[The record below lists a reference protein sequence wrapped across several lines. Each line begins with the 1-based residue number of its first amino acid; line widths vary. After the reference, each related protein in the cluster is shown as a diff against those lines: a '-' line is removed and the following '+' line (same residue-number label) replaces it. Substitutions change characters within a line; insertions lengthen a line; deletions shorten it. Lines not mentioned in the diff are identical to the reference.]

1 MSSENLF
8 VVESEVTKILCLH
21 FLIESNST
29 TSVNLKTE
37 LFNNCLFSF
46 TNHNDMEKHLSLYF
60 SFSSMKRLKCQTSV
74 LLKKYLFFIQIIK
87 IYGKIYVH
95 FLISFL
101 LLKD

>member
-1 MSSENLF
+1 MHPLGCNITVGHQTFLTNLAQCPIEKRFLLLNGWTMSSENLF

-46 TNHNDMEKHLSLYF
+46 
-60 SFSSMKRLKCQTSV
+60 
-74 LLKKYLFFIQIIK
+74 LLQIIMIWK
-87 IYGKIYVH
+87 NICHYI
-95 FLISFL
+95 FPSL
-101 LLKD
+101 L